1 MSRPGKAH
9 WPGLLEGAFTGYIWQ
24 VSYNYIT
31 NLLNVKKIM
40 EKWGDLNKI
49 VRFSE
54 EKRRKMWGYGVK
66 VAVITA
72 MPTFMKV
79 FKKGIDKKKP
89 KVYIKNIE
97 ISTRPH

>member
-40 EKWGDLNKI
+40 AKWGEIDKI
-49 VRFSE
+49 VRFSA
-54 EKRRKMWGYGVK
+54 EK
-66 VAVITA
+66 
-72 MPTFMKV
+72 
-79 FKKGIDKKKP
+79 
-89 KVYIKNIE
+89 
-97 ISTRPH
+97 